1 MSIKRRR
8 AVIGSARGS
17 SGFKRETDLGRRV
30 DTREERWSVL
40 VVTNG
45 NRTEADYFEALKKES
60 WVIADKVKVKFEHG
74 EPAAVVLRAARIR
87 DDNAYDKAWVVCD
100 VDDFDVKSAITD
112 ATVRKVG
119 LALSVPSFEVWL
131 ILHLSDGCPGFNKA
145 TQVNAH
151 LKKIL
156 PGWDKTALK
165 FTDFRDGIFDAVTRA
180 KHLDEPPDGN
190 PSTAVWRLVESLRAT
205 PESDIREDE

>member
-1 MSIKRRR
+1 MPIKRQR
-8 AVIGSARGS
+8 AVIGTPRGR

-30 DTREERWSVL
+30 GTREERWSVL

-45 NRTEADYFEALKKES
+45 NRTEVDYFEALKKEP

-74 EPAAVVLRAARIR
+74 EPAAVVVRAARIR
-87 DDNAYDKAWVVCD
+87 DDSAYDEAWVVCD
-100 VDDFDVKSAITD
+100 VDDFDLKSAITD
-112 ATVRKVG
+112 AADREVR

-131 ILHLSDGCPGFNKA
+131 ILHLSDGCPGFNNA
-145 TQVNAH
+145 TQVNGY

-156 PGWDKTALK
+156 PAWDKTALK

-180 KHLDEPPDGN
+180 KHLDPPPDGN
-190 PSTAVWRLVESLRAT
+190 PSTAVWRLVESLQAT
-205 PESDIREDE
+205 TGSDSRDGE